1 MWKKGN
7 GMDMVAPKVSQND
20 SEECLQKV
28 LKNSTCSPINI
39 FWLEITQGNAI
50 SQVAV
55 RQLITFLGIRIMR
68 F

>member
-55 RQLITFLGIRIMR
+55 RQLITFFGI
-68 F
+68 

>member
-55 RQLITFLGIRIMR
+55 RQLITFLGIRIMC

>member
-50 SQVAV
+50 LQVAV

>member
-7 GMDMVAPKVSQND
+7 GMDMAAPKVSQND
-20 SEECLQKV
+20 SEEYLQKP
-28 LKNSTCSPINI
+28 LKNSTCSSINI

-50 SQVAV
+50 SQIAV
-55 RQLITFLGIRIMR
+55 RQLITFFGIQITR

>member
-1 MWKKGN
+1 
-7 GMDMVAPKVSQND
+7 MDMVAPKVSWND

>member
-1 MWKKGN
+1 
-7 GMDMVAPKVSQND
+7 MDMVAPKVSQND

-50 SQVAV
+50 SQIAV
-55 RQLITFLGIRIMR
+55 RQLITFLGI
-68 F
+68 

>member
-1 MWKKGN
+1 
-7 GMDMVAPKVSQND
+7 MDMAAPKVSQND
-20 SEECLQKV
+20 SEEYLQKP
-28 LKNSTCSPINI
+28 LKNSTCNSINI

-50 SQVAV
+50 SQIAV

>member
-7 GMDMVAPKVSQND
+7 GMDMVAPKVSWND
-20 SEECLQKV
+20 SEEYLQKV
-28 LKNSTCSPINI
+28 LKNSTCSPTIY

-50 SQVAV
+50 SQIAV
-55 RQLITFLGIRIMR
+55 RQQITFLGIRIMR

>member
-7 GMDMVAPKVSQND
+7 GMDMVASKVSWND
-20 SEECLQKV
+20 SEEYLQKV

-55 RQLITFLGIRIMR
+55 RQLITFLGI
-68 F
+68 

>member
-50 SQVAV
+50 SQIAV
-55 RQLITFLGIRIMR
+55 RQLITFFGIQITR

>member
-7 GMDMVAPKVSQND
+7 GMDMVASKVSQND

>member
-50 SQVAV
+50 SQIAV